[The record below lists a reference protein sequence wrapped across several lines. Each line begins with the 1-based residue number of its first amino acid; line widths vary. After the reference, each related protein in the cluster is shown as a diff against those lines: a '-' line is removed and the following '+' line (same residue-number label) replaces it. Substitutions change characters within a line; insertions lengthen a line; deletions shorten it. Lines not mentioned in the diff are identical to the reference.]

1 MRTRGFTLVE
11 MLVAVAIF
19 AVASALAYGGLTT
32 LVNARAQIDAGNAR
46 LGQLQFAIGLI
57 ERDIRS
63 IADRGVRENYGSDRP
78 ALDGQAS
85 QFELTRF
92 GHANSLGLAR
102 AELERVGYQLVEGEL
117 LRHRYA
123 VLDRAPGTL
132 PDDTVLLEGIQ
143 RFELRYRAAD
153 GRELRQWPPPR
164 DTGQALPRAIEVRIA
179 GEEIGEIRRLL
190 ELPQGTR

>member
-1 MRTRGFTLVE
+1 MRARGFTLVE

-32 LVNARAQIDAGNAR
+32 LVNARAQIDAGNER
-46 LGQLQFAIGLI
+46 LGRLQFAIGLI

-63 IADRGVRENYGSDRP
+63 IADRGVRENYGSARP
-78 ALDGQAS
+78 PLDGQAS

-102 AELERVGYQLVEGEL
+102 AELERVGYQLVDGEL

-123 VLDRAPGTL
+123 VLDRAPGTR

-164 DTGQALPRAIEVRIA
+164 DTDQTLPRAVEVRIA
-179 GEEIGEIRRLL
+179 GEAIGEIRRLL
-190 ELPQGTR
+190 ELPQGPP